1 MIMLIKRCIGG
12 KLTRKQASIMLDVT
26 TRTVTN
32 LKNRFK
38 AFGKDGFINKN
49 TNKIPANKINKKSE
63 NKIINLY
70 KNKYKDFNFS
80 HFYDY
85 IISNNDINFIV
96 SLSTVKNI
104 LNRNNIYSPCTYK
117 QKNKTNHPLRQRK
130 QSFGELIQMDAS
142 ELDWLNIGKIFHLHL
157 AVDDVTNTIIAGYFG
172 TQETTAGYIKCLY
185 QTLTKYGV
193 PKCFYTDNRTSF
205 NIKRNNKNINANVQF
220 KRIINSFGIEI
231 KTTSIP
237 QAKGRV
243 ERYNGVL
250 QDRLANELKF
260 NNIKTIKEAN
270 KYLINI
276 YIPKHNKR
284 FAFDINKFNNIF
296 NEFTGDINKTLTVEV
311 KRTVLNGN
319 CISLGNNAWVPV
331 NKNNKR
337 VLLTPGKKVTI
348 IKTFDNKGYL
358 RIDNKVYEI
367 RRLKTPPKEWKKP
380 LISSNHPYYQTYG
393 QKIKEQDYKK
403 YGKIYSKL
411 KIA

>member
-1 MIMLIKRCIGG
+1 MLI
-12 KLTRKQASIMLDVT
+12 
-26 TRTVTN
+26 
-32 LKNRFK
+32 
-38 AFGKDGFINKN
+38 
-49 TNKIPANKINKKSE
+49 E
-63 NKIINLY
+63 
-70 KNKYKDFNFS
+70 
-80 HFYDY
+80 
-85 IISNNDINFIV
+85 
-96 SLSTVKNI
+96 
-104 LNRNNIYSPCTYK
+104 
-117 QKNKTNHPLRQRK
+117 
-130 QSFGELIQMDAS
+130 
-142 ELDWLNIGKIFHLHL
+142 
-157 AVDDVTNTIIAGYFG
+157 
-172 TQETTAGYIKCLY
+172 
-185 QTLTKYGV
+185 
-193 PKCFYTDNRTSF
+193 
-205 NIKRNNKNINANVQF
+205 
-220 KRIINSFGIEI
+220 
-231 KTTSIP
+231 
-237 QAKGRV
+237 
-243 ERYNGVL
+243 
-250 QDRLANELKF
+250 
-260 NNIKTIKEAN
+260 
-270 KYLINI
+270 YLIDV